1 MCIYYQVSSPQRKSS
16 LDKDQGAQ
24 PTTGFLT
31 DTGFM
36 FKRGEAREAVKKLSL
51 TIYSDPAS

>member
-1 MCIYYQVSSPQRKSS
+1 MCIYYQVSSPKRKSS

-24 PTTGFLT
+24 PTMGFLT

-36 FKRGEAREAVKKLSL
+36 FKMGGAKEAVKKPSL
-51 TIYSDPAS
+51 MIYSDPAS